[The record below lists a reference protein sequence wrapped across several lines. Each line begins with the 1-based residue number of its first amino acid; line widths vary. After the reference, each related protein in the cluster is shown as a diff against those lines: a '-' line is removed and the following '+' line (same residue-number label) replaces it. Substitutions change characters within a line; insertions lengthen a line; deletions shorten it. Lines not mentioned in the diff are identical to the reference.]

1 MNTLEQWLERTTD
14 DEWFRILVC
23 GWYTVLAGLT
33 LIACSPFLYW
43 LQEKS
48 LSVTTIVIGIF
59 MLVIGG
65 VVWIAGS
72 FLGFNEVDTCSG
84 K

>member
-1 MNTLEQWLERTTD
+1 MNNLKQRLERITD
-14 DEWFRILVC
+14 DGWFKTAVY

-43 LQEKS
+43 LQEKN
-48 LSVTTIVIGIF
+48 LSVTTIAIGIF

-72 FLGFNEVDTCSG
+72 LLGFNEVDACSE